1 MDDTN
6 IPRGLHRP
14 MSLCHAADDHLSK
27 HHFDPSP
34 TPVCSL
40 IDSRLS
46 PPTSAAIFPC
56 PATNMED
63 LRSPH
68 FSQATPQSLRSARY
82 PSMNYRSNTSPRPQ
96 NPAQADGWNVLG
108 TVSPRQMLAG
118 AYAYNSGQGLPASNI
133 GSHGVAVQPDGG
145 AAASSA
151 GLYASQSLG
160 RSGYT
165 NVPPP
170 VAAAGHNLLTP
181 SAGHHHP
188 HVNLSTLG
196 VSNGMYP
203 GGRPMAYDSDGYS
216 YQEQNHQAPPSTFAT
231 DASFVPNPL
240 AHAHAY
246 SPQFT
251 THEEH
256 PNGDYASA
264 GVGYHGQRMDGQF
277 TGGAP
282 LDSRRQSGFF
292 GHMLPVNDTVSR
304 RLVPDNGWGIASQLS
319 VATAEGTPIVSRSRN
334 NYPMSA
340 QAAHRPHRAMVG
352 SPQDAIPSIR
362 PSARANSPDD
372 PSIVGIHLG
381 PAFDPWEFVNFP
393 VDGTI
398 DSQGHSLPPGIW
410 NTQNVNDTAADFSH
424 PVNDV
429 HSSEVDTGLGGT
441 IPGAASTITAPASF
455 SITSA
460 VNDTIGIPDVAV
472 ANFWQLNYLS
482 HHGGHSHDPIT
493 GSDTFTTHTSPTM
506 TRVAHRLQ
514 MNPRD
519 PIPDPFALLSRPSL
533 VVAPGSGAPIATSYP
548 SHRPDGEDGE
558 RGTQSIADV
567 SFGRP
572 DVVGPSRRYRRHSA
586 SSKQRGNPYRV
597 ERKRRSKHRQNAD
610 AVSPYVFAL
619 GCYFRILTLYSAGSD
634 PAESSSTASSA
645 MKGDSGRATYAETGI
660 IGYECRISGTCNHH
674 YGSHTA
680 IEAAQHLSTCIHSF
694 YNSSN
699 EHPNADNQLQCP
711 WIMSDGRRCRAW
723 IKVDSNLKGMV
734 KHGLKAHLR
743 IYETRCSKCKKP
755 FISKDSCERHVRERD
770 CLVS

>member
-1 MDDTN
+1 
-6 IPRGLHRP
+6 
-14 MSLCHAADDHLSK
+14 
-27 HHFDPSP
+27 
-34 TPVCSL
+34 
-40 IDSRLS
+40 
-46 PPTSAAIFPC
+46 
-56 PATNMED
+56 MED

-108 TVSPRQMLAG
+108 T
-118 AYAYNSGQGLPASNI
+118 
-133 GSHGVAVQPDGG
+133 
-145 AAASSA
+145 
-151 GLYASQSLG
+151 SLG

-231 DASFVPNPL
+231 DASFVPNTL

-277 TGGAP
+277 IGGAP

-319 VATAEGTPIVSRSRN
+319 VATAEGTSVVSRSRN

-381 PAFDPWEFVNFP
+381 PAFNPWEFVNFP

-429 HSSEVDTGLGGT
+429 HSSEVDPGLGGT

-533 VVAPGSGAPIATSYP
+533 VVAPGSGAPTATSYP

-572 DVVGPSRRYRRHSA
+572 DVVGPSHRYRRHGA

-610 AVSPYVFAL
+610 AVSP
-619 GCYFRILTLYSAGSD
+619 AGSD

-645 MKGDSGRATYAETGI
+645 MKGDSGRATYAETGMI
-660 IGYECRISGTCNHH
+660 DHECRISGTCNHH

-734 KHGLKAHLR
+734 KHGLKAHLK